1 VNEAEL
7 REAVRR
13 SYEGRCGYCTVR
25 EMEAATELELDHFQP
40 RSAGGTD
47 DPDNL
52 VYCCTA
58 CNRHKG
64 DFWPETDP
72 ATATRR
78 LLHPRRDDPTLH
90 LREDPDG
97 LIVALTETG
106 AFHIDRLC
114 LNRPPLVALRLARR
128 EVAHLRQNLVAA
140 RIEQT
145 RLHERISALERDMHQ
160 VFARIAWL
168 NEPRGE

>member
-13 SYEGRCGYCTVR
+13 SYETRCGYCTVR
-25 EMEAATELELDHFQP
+25 EVEAATELELAHFQP

-47 DPDNL
+47 SLDNL

-64 DFWPETDP
+64 DFWPVTEP
-72 ATATRR
+72 AATRR
-78 LLHPRRDDPTLH
+78 LLHPKRDDLTQH
-90 LREDPDG
+90 LRENPDG

-106 AFHIDRLC
+106 AFHLDRLC
-114 LNRPPLVALRLARR
+114 LNRPPLVALRRARR
-128 EVAHLRQNLVAA
+128 EVAYLRQGLDAA

-145 RLHERISALERDMHQ
+145 RLHERISLLERDVHE
-160 VFARIAWL
+160 VLTRIDWL